1 MNHTMPA
8 VDLDLEFDAEAE
20 LVRSWR
26 LEELERAGY
35 ASHQARELADLTYV
49 DLHLATDLLRLG
61 CAPELALK
69 ILV

>member
-1 MNHTMPA
+1 MPA

-26 LEELERAGY
+26 VEELERAGY
-35 ASHQARELADLTYV
+35 AYDQARRLADLNYV
-49 DLHLATDLLRLG
+49 DLHLATDLLRRG
-61 CAPELALK
+61 CDAELALK